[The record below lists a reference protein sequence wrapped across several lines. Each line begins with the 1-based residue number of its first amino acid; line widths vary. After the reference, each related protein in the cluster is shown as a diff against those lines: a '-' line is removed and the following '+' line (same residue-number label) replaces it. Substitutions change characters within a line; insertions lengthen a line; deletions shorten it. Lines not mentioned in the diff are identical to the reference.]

1 MAQILLIDDTDPVRG
16 MYRAVLEQAGHVVR
30 QARDGSEGI
39 RVFRNA
45 PADVVITDI
54 YMPNG
59 DGFEVVTTLRRGLPV
74 PKLIVISGQSGTA
87 DMLSAAK
94 LLGADLILP
103 KPVSMNDLLT
113 AVETVFPSVRL

>member
-30 QARDGSEGI
+30 EARDGSEGI

-74 PKLIVISGQSGTA
+74 PKLIAISGQSGTA

-113 AVETVFPSVRL
+113 AVETVFPTGRL

>member
-1 MAQILLIDDTDPVRG
+1 MARILLIDDTDAVRG
-16 MYRAVLEQAGHVVR
+16 LFRAVLEQAGHVVR
-30 QARDGSEGI
+30 EARNGSEGI
-39 RVFRNA
+39 RVFRDT

-59 DGFEVVTTLRRGLPV
+59 DGFEVMTTLGRELPV
-74 PKLIVISGQSGTA
+74 PKLIAISGQSGTG

-103 KPVSMNDLLT
+103 KPVSMNDLLA
-113 AVETVFPSVRL
+113 AVETVLPRGRL